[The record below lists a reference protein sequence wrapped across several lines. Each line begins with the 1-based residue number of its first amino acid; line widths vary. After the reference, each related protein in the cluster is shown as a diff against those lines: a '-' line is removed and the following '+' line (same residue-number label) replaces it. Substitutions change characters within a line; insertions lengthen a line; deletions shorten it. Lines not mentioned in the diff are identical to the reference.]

1 MNTFPDATQ
10 YVQMVDIFEKANRN
24 FLNDHLGL
32 LESQVSERTMCG
44 QFQIALND
52 LIRKD
57 VQYGKYYVDV
67 EYNKNVGRRIK
78 RIRNGRYEQ
87 VNITCDL
94 IVHSRGGNLKQD
106 NLIALEMKKVI
117 RENSK
122 QQQEIN
128 KDKERIIALTRSSY
142 NDDWQYD
149 GQDLPDYVCRFIL
162 GIYYEIDYVNR
173 QICNQYYRSGE
184 LVHEIF
190 IDFAEIGL

>member
-67 EYNKNVGRRIK
+67 EYNRNVGRRIK

-122 QQQEIN
+122 QQQTSL
-128 KDKERIIALTRSSY
+128 LTTTASTR
-142 NDDWQYD
+142 
-149 GQDLPDYVCRFIL
+149 
-162 GIYYEIDYVNR
+162 
-173 QICNQYYRSGE
+173 
-184 LVHEIF
+184 
-190 IDFAEIGL
+190 

>member
-67 EYNKNVGRRIK
+67 EYNRNVGRRIK

-87 VNITCDL
+87 VNITL
-94 IVHSRGGNLKQD
+94 
-106 NLIALEMKKVI
+106 
-117 RENSK
+117 
-122 QQQEIN
+122 
-128 KDKERIIALTRSSY
+128 
-142 NDDWQYD
+142 
-149 GQDLPDYVCRFIL
+149 
-162 GIYYEIDYVNR
+162 
-173 QICNQYYRSGE
+173 
-184 LVHEIF
+184 
-190 IDFAEIGL
+190 